1 MGVLAG
7 NTINSFSEFLLHPM
21 ASRKRIIVWSV
32 IAIAVLLFVAW
43 YANNTAASSSLVS
56 PSSISTQI
64 ETNVQSQSSQT
75 KSTIPKKQN
84 NISSPSTS
92 INGSTESDSSGK
104 YSSKLNVNGQNIP
117 VPENGSVSKTVVSGD
132 GNSSTTLHV
141 HSSNT
146 NTSGGSSSSLNVST
160 QSTSVDSDSSS
171 QEDL

>member
-56 PSSISTQI
+56 PSSISTQV

-75 KSTIPKKQN
+75 KSTIP
-84 NISSPSTS
+84 
-92 INGSTESDSSGK
+92 
-104 YSSKLNVNGQNIP
+104 
-117 VPENGSVSKTVVSGD
+117 KTVVSGD